1 MRENSCASIEGTG
14 LRGRRKASSVIAI
27 IAVMLAAGCSDT
39 SEQADTPE
47 PETVVVT
54 TERTVEVPST
64 VERTVEAT
72 AQTSVDSESSTPI
85 AAEIT
90 CEIGQ
95 ECDLGQ
101 SSVTVT
107 SAEQAQSINAT
118 GETLE
123 GNFVIVEYDYT
134 YGGST
139 STDLNEPPFELLD
152 DEGNTYSLNFD
163 ATSSY
168 GIENDRSLIYE
179 TVQPGVSA
187 QGTAV
192 FEVAPGATD
201 FTLLVAD
208 LVAPQA
214 NSTAE
219 IPLSESMA
227 ISSEDDGSEAEVD
240 QPVEGD
246 ELEAEAAQ
254 AAGDYYRAAGLED
267 WAYTYDHLDSATQNM
282 FTEEEWFQKN
292 QYYWDLNPTV
302 YDILS
307 VELLDDPEETITEV
321 TVRVTPE
328 DGSSFV
334 RTTYWVLEDGEWLH
348 RFGQEEI
355 DSFTPGVPF

>member
-1 MRENSCASIEGTG
+1 MS
-14 LRGRRKASSVIAI
+14 I
-27 IAVMLAAGCSDT
+27 IAVTVVMFTAGCGDT
-39 SEQADTPE
+39 SEQGATPE
-47 PETVVVT
+47 PKTVVVT
-54 TERTVEVPST
+54 TERTVEAAST

-72 AQTSVDSESSTPI
+72 AQPSVDSESSTQI
-85 AAEIT
+85 TSEIT
-90 CEIGQ
+90 REIGQ
-95 ECDLGQ
+95 ECDLGE

-107 SAEQAQSINAT
+107 SAEQAQGVNAM

-123 GNFVIVEYDYT
+123 GNFMIVEYDYT

-139 STDLNEPPFELLD
+139 STDLDEPPFELLD
-152 DEGNTYSLNFD
+152 GEGNTYSLDFD

-168 GIENDRSLIYE
+168 EIENDRNLIYE

-187 QGTAV
+187 EGAAI
-192 FEVAPGATD
+192 FEVAPDATN

-219 IPLSESMA
+219 IPLPESTV
-227 ISSEDDGSEAEVD
+227 SSPEGDGSEAE
-240 QPVEGD
+240 
-246 ELEAEAAQ
+246 AEE

-267 WAYTYDHLDSATQNM
+267 WAYTYDHLDSQTQNM

-307 VELLDDPEETITEV
+307 VELLSDSDEDITEV
-321 TVRVTPE
+321 TVRVTGE
-328 DGSSFV
+328 DGTSFT
-334 RTTYWVLEDGEWLH
+334 RTTYW
-348 RFGQEEI
+348 
-355 DSFTPGVPF
+355 

>member
-1 MRENSCASIEGTG
+1 M
-14 LRGRRKASSVIAI
+14 
-27 IAVMLAAGCSDT
+27 AVVLAAGCNDT

-54 TERTVEVPST
+54 TERTVEAPST
-64 VERTVEAT
+64 VENTVEET
-72 AQTSVDSESSTPI
+72 TQPNVDSESSTPT

-90 CEIGQ
+90 CEVGQ
-95 ECDLGQ
+95 ECDLGE
-101 SSVTVT
+101 SSITVT
-107 SAEQAQSINAT
+107 SAEQAQGINAMD
-118 GETLE
+118 ETLE
-123 GNFVIVEYDYT
+123 GNYVIVEYDYT

-139 STDLNEPPFELLD
+139 STDLDEPPFELLD

-187 QGTAV
+187 PGTAV

-219 IPLSESMA
+219 IPLSESMT
-227 ISSEDDGSEAEVD
+227 IYSEDGGAEAETD
-240 QPVEGD
+240 PPAEGD

-254 AAGDYYRAAGLED
+254 ASGDYYRAAGLED

-292 QYYWDLNPTV
+292 QYYWDLNSTI

-307 VELLDDPEETITEV
+307 VELLDDSEETITEV
-321 TVRVTPE
+321 TVRVTSE

-334 RTTYWVLEDGEWLH
+334 RTTYWVLENGEWLH
-348 RFGQEEI
+348 RLGQEEL